1 MWNKTIMILAISA
14 ISLLVPPASASKGWK
29 DHPMNYKL
37 HAYNLLLDFDEFQCL
52 VELYEKESN
61 WRPSAR
67 NGSHHG
73 IPQGRSKWLATVDGF
88 KQVEWG
94 IKYNLNRYGSMCK
107 ALRFFKKNGYH

>member
-1 MWNKTIMILAISA
+1 MMRRSFLILVITAV
-14 ISLLVPPASASKGWK
+14 SLAVPPANASKGWK

-67 NGSHHG
+67 NGSHNG

-94 IKYNLNRYGSMCK
+94 IKYNHNRYGSMCK

>member
-1 MWNKTIMILAISA
+1 MRRTLLILGITML
-14 ISLLVPPASASKGWK
+14 SLALPQASASKDWK

-37 HAYNLLLDFDEFQCL
+37 HAYNLLLDFEEFQCI

-67 NGSHHG
+67 NGSHFG
-73 IPQGRSKWLATVDGF
+73 IPQGRSRYLATVDGF

-94 IKYNLNRYGSMCK
+94 VKYIKARYGTPCK
-107 ALRFFKKNGYH
+107 ALKFFQANNYH